1 MIFFL
6 CLIQLLLNIS
16 IIIMEYKS
24 RSISLFFWTILF
36 ILFSI
41 PNTFDCFLPK
51 IYNDNIL
58 VNSLLFVIGFEIV
71 YIITILV
78 IRKKIN
84 IGCIPEKEEV
94 VEKIHTL
101 ENSSDFN
108 KLLKLNIIV
117 FLFLVI
123 YIFLRFGSLSNLSWG
138 AIYKASINVTSTK
151 DKILEFLKSINHIL
165 FFSVSGLLLSS
176 IYAKKRCT
184 TFFITFIIIF
194 YLLVTRNRII
204 ILPFLISFILLYI
217 IRTKKLSVKSVIK
230 FSIIGMLAIYI
241 IYAIWIYRHAGTFSN
256 FKNMYNFSTFN
267 NEVFNSIFNGDGE
280 LGLKNIFYYFVGI
293 NNNFP
298 GLGKCATYI
307 RLLLMFIPTKL
318 CFGLKP
324 NDFAITM
331 SSAYMNNINN
341 VTYSVHP
348 TFYGDL
354 FANIGYFGILFGVFW
369 AIFFTLLNKYIRKEK
384 NYIYKLSLL
393 VLWGSCLVIL
403 ARGSVYNSIYIGI
416 IGTIILRF
424 AKVISLTKN

>member
-194 YLLVTRNRII
+194 
-204 ILPFLISFILLYI
+204 S
-217 IRTKKLSVKSVIK
+217 K
-230 FSIIGMLAIYI
+230 F
-241 IYAIWIYRHAGTFSN
+241 
-256 FKNMYNFSTFN
+256 
-267 NEVFNSIFNGDGE
+267 
-280 LGLKNIFYYFVGI
+280 FYD
-293 NNNFP
+293 
-298 GLGKCATYI
+298 C
-307 RLLLMFIPTKL
+307 
-318 CFGLKP
+318 
-324 NDFAITM
+324 
-331 SSAYMNNINN
+331 
-341 VTYSVHP
+341 
-348 TFYGDL
+348 
-354 FANIGYFGILFGVFW
+354 
-369 AIFFTLLNKYIRKEK
+369 
-384 NYIYKLSLL
+384 
-393 VLWGSCLVIL
+393 
-403 ARGSVYNSIYIGI
+403 
-416 IGTIILRF
+416 
-424 AKVISLTKN
+424 